1 MLKKQIT
8 IINKLGL
15 HARAAVKLVNTA
27 SRFTS
32 QIHIIYNQRRIDA
45 KNVME
50 IMVLGINQ
58 GKTIELEIHGDDEA
72 DEALAL
78 EAIEKLIMD
87 RFGEDE

>member
-15 HARAAVKLVNTA
+15 HARAAVKLVNTS

-32 QIHIIYNQRRIDA
+32 QIHVIYNQRRIDA

-58 GKTIELEIHGDDEA
+58 GKTIELEIDGD